1 MLTSRERI
9 LRIMERKDVDRNGFW
24 LGNPHRDA
32 IKQYLRYFDVRSHR
46 QLMLKLNS
54 DLIWLPADASAR
66 PPVIFRPIGLKKRTS
81 LSQSGVLAGAETVE
95 DIEKIYFPKA
105 AKYYFPDMRLR
116 LMFAKRHDLAV
127 FSGMSTCFWHNLLDH
142 FGMEECFVK
151 MYSHP
156 EVVEAVANKVV
167 DIYLRANEAL
177 YKKYA
182 EAIDAVFFFNDIG
195 TQQDTMVS
203 PDLFRQYFMPGAK
216 KLIDQ
221 AKRYK
226 LKVALHSCGSVER
239 FIPDFI
245 NAGVDVLHPI
255 QAKARNMEAENLQS
269 KYGKNI
275 VFMGGLDTQDILPF
289 GSPDQVRAETRR
301 LIDLFGPHFILSPS
315 HEALLPNVSGAN
327 VKAMAEEATKIILR
341 T

>member
-9 LRIMERKDVDRNGFW
+9 IRIMERKDVDRNGFW
-24 LGNPHRDA
+24 LGNPHHDA
-32 IKQYLRYFDVRSHR
+32 LRQYLKYFGVHTHR

-54 DLIWLPADASAR
+54 DIMWLPADISAR
-66 PPVIFRPIGLKKRTS
+66 PPVIFRPIGLQKRTS
-81 LSQSGVLAGAETVE
+81 LSQRGVLADAETVE
-95 DIEKIYFPKA
+95 DVEKVYWPSAK
-105 AKYYFPDMRLR
+105 KYYFPSMRFR
-116 LMFAKRHDLAV
+116 LMFAKKHNLAV
-127 FSGMSTCFWHNLLDH
+127 FSSMNTYFWHSLLDH

-151 MYSHP
+151 MYTHP
-156 EVVEAVANKVV
+156 EVVEAAANKIV
-167 DIYLRANEAL
+167 DVYLRANEAL
-177 YKKYA
+177 YKNYA
-182 EAIDAVFFFNDIG
+182 EHIDAVFFFNDIG

-255 QAKARNMEAENLQS
+255 QAKARNMEAENLQR
-269 KYGKNI
+269 KYGKDI

-289 GSPDQVRAETRR
+289 GTPEDVRKETRR
-301 LIDLFGPHFILSPS
+301 LIDLFGNHFILSPS
-315 HEALLPNVSGAN
+315 HEALLPNVSGEN
-327 VKAMAEEATKIILR
+327 VKAMAEEAARIIIK
-341 T
+341 